1 MIDVSDIHMIQVIT
15 ELGSINKAAE
25 ALNLS
30 QSTLSKKV
38 SRLEHNIKLELF
50 NRDHIGMVPTE
61 AAKYLLSEATE
72 LRAQLSV
79 IERQLA
85 LRANHVGGTV
95 NVGVGPIIEQFILPK
110 VLLDFAEQ
118 DYKFKISAIAVSADS
133 LLEQLNT
140 GAIDIAVGPFIQ
152 EEVPQDFEVRLTTS
166 EDLVVAVRPSHPLSE
181 LNQASL
187 EDVINY
193 KVVTPNVPKSMGK
206 QVIAL
211 LQGRNFEPD
220 IICEDY
226 GIAKSIVMNSDYATV
241 GPEPLFCQEFRR
253 GDLVKVNFTREV
265 KWHCCCVAKPETLKA
280 PIVKDVVDI
289 FAQYMNTNPA

>member
-61 AAKYLLSEATE
+61 AAKYLLAEATE
-72 LRAQLSV
+72 LRAQLSA

-95 NVGVGPIIEQFILPK
+95 NIGVGPIIEQFILPK

-152 EEVPQDFEVRLTTS
+152 DEVPQDFDVRLTTNES
-166 EDLVVAVRPSHPLSE
+166 FSRC
-181 LNQASL
+181 
-187 EDVINY
+187 
-193 KVVTPNVPKSMGK
+193 G
-206 QVIAL
+206 
-211 LQGRNFEPD
+211 
-220 IICEDY
+220 
-226 GIAKSIVMNSDYATV
+226 
-241 GPEPLFCQEFRR
+241 
-253 GDLVKVNFTREV
+253 
-265 KWHCCCVAKPETLKA
+265 ETLSSIIRAKTSVA
-280 PIVKDVVDI
+280 GRCH
-289 FAQYMNTNPA
+289 